1 LNGIP
6 ISKGRIGLLRFR
18 LGFPAEAA
26 MGGGWLCGG
35 LNSIQISKG
44 ELRLL
49 GFALGFPSGD
59 AMGGDSGVD
68 LEK

>member
-1 LNGIP
+1 
-6 ISKGRIGLLRFR
+6 
-18 LGFPAEAA
+18 